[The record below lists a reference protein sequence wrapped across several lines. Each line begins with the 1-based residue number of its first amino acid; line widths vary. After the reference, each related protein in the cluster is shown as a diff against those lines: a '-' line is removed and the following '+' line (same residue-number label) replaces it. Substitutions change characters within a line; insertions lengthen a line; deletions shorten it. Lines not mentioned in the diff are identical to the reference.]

1 MKNAIVWGS
10 SGTMGR
16 AIINKL
22 NDEGWRTVGVSRDLA
37 KPSRAAKIEFE
48 VDFENTQS
56 LKETVYSISQEV
68 NQIDF
73 WCYAGGDIL
82 YERIA
87 EMTAEDWQSIMSANL
102 NNVFYAVHYSMPL
115 MVESAHLF
123 FIGAVSERLR
133 LPGLAAYAAS
143 KAGLEALAETLAKE
157 ERKKRVTVVR
167 PGAVATPFWDK
178 VPMNL
183 PKDAAPAEKVA
194 DKVYEAYLTGH
205 KGKLDLV

>member
-10 SGTMGR
+10 SGTMGE

-22 NDEGWRTVGVSRDLA
+22 NNEGWRTVGVTRDFA
-37 KPSRAAKIEFE
+37 KSSQAAKLGFE
-48 VDFENTQS
+48 VDFEDIQN
-56 LKETVYSISQEV
+56 LEETIYAISQEV

-82 YERIA
+82 YEKIVDMA
-87 EMTAEDWQSIMSANL
+87 PANWQSILSANL
-102 NNVFYAVHYSMPL
+102 NNVFSAVHYSLPL
-115 MVESAHLF
+115 LTESAHIF
-123 FIGAVSERLR
+123 IIGAVSERLR

-143 KAGLEALAETLAKE
+143 KAGLEAFAETLGKE
-157 ERKKRVTVVR
+157 ERKKRVTIVR

-178 VPMNL
+178 VPLNL
-183 PKDAAPAEKVA
+183 PKDAASAEKVA
-194 DKVYEAYLTGH
+194 DKVYEAFLSGH

>member
-10 SGTMGR
+10 SGTMGQ

-22 NDEGWRTVGVSRDLA
+22 NDEKWTTIGISRDLA
-37 KPSRAAKIEFE
+37 KSSRAATIEFE
-48 VDFENTQS
+48 VNFEDTQS
-56 LKETVYSISQEV
+56 IQETIYSISQEV
-68 NQIDF
+68 NQINF

-82 YERIA
+82 YERIS
-87 EMTAEDWQSIMSANL
+87 EMTAKEWQGILNANL
-102 NNVFYAVHYSMPL
+102 NNVFYAVHYSLPL
-115 MVESAHLF
+115 LFESAHLF

-143 KAGLEALAETLAKE
+143 KAGLEAFAETLGKE

-167 PGAVATPFWDK
+167 PAAVATPFWDK

-194 DKVYEAYLTGH
+194 EKVYEAFLSGH

>member
-1 MKNAIVWGS
+1 MKNAMVWGS

-22 NDEGWRTVGVSRDLA
+22 NDEGWMTVGVSRDLA
-37 KPSRAAKIEFE
+37 NPSRAAKIEFE

-56 LKETVYSISQEV
+56 LEETVYRISQEV
-68 NQIDF
+68 NQIEF

-87 EMTAEDWQSIMSANL
+87 EMAAGDWQSIMSANL

-115 MVESAHLF
+115 MVASAHIF

-143 KAGLEALAETLAKE
+143 KAGLEAFAETLGKE
-157 ERKKRVTVVR
+157 ERKMRVSVVR

>member
-1 MKNAIVWGS
+1 MKNAMVWGS
-10 SGTMGR
+10 SGNIGR

-22 NDEGWRTVGVSRDLA
+22 NDEGWMTVGVSRDLT
-37 KPSRAAKIEFE
+37 KSSRVAQLEFQ
-48 VDFENTQS
+48 VDFENAQS
-56 LKETVYSISQEV
+56 LEETIYTISQEV
-68 NQIDF
+68 NQINF

-82 YERIA
+82 HERIA
-87 EMTAEDWQSIMSANL
+87 EMAAEDWQSILNANL
-102 NNVFYAVHYSMPL
+102 NNVFYAVHSCLPL

-143 KAGLEALAETLAKE
+143 KAGLEAFAETLGKE
-157 ERKKRVTVVR
+157 ERKKRVTIVR
-167 PGAVATPFWDK
+167 PGAVATPFWNK

-183 PKDAAPAEKVA
+183 PKDAASAEKVA
-194 DKVYEAYLTGH
+194 DKVYEAFLSGH